1 MAVRCLSTVILTP
14 FTLHIFET
22 THLDDTHPLP
32 CSRSFDLKIVTAST
46 ATFKELP
53 WQMKMSLSKKK
64 SRPLQRQTAAE
75 LVQSLP
81 NPLII
86 LKNNHNF
93 GGLKVYIASPDNQ
106 KWFFFFFFK
115 FYLLFFYPSICF
127 TVFAKVILMLNLDKF
142 VSLLLFCSI
151 TIVRVSDFFSSFF
164 IIISCSISL
173 LGGY

>member
-53 WQMKMSLSKKK
+53 WQMKTSLSKKK

-106 KWFFFFFFK
+106 KWFFFFFLILPLVFLSQ
-115 FYLLFFYPSICF
+115 YLLHRVCKSHIDAEFGQICVTSFVLFYHHSKSFRFF
-127 TVFAKVILMLNLDKF
+127 
-142 VSLLLFCSI
+142 
-151 TIVRVSDFFSSFF
+151 
-164 IIISCSISL
+164 
-173 LGGY
+173 

>member
-106 KWFFFFFFK
+106 KWFFFFFNFTSC
-115 FYLLFFYPSICF
+115 FFIP
-127 TVFAKVILMLNLDKF
+127 VFASLCLQKSYWCWIWTNLCHFFCF
-142 VSLLLFCSI
+142 VLSP
-151 TIVRVSDFFSSFF
+151 
-164 IIISCSISL
+164 
-173 LGGY
+173 